1 MNTDWFAGLTGR
13 GRPLN
18 LLIGLARRA
27 AGAPVLLAVTALF
40 AMMVMTFFDVVLR
53 SAFDT
58 PIEAATELTRILMAV
73 VVFSALPVISGRA
86 GHIIVDVLDWAFS
99 RPAARGRDAVVHLL
113 SGAMLWWP
121 AERVTVLAERA
132 RSYGDVTEYLGIPQ
146 FHIAWFIAVFTF
158 VTALVLIVRGLL
170 LALTP
175 DLLRPAD
182 D

>member
-1 MNTDWFAGLTGR
+1 MS
-13 GRPLN
+13 
-18 LLIGLARRA
+18 LLVGFARRA

-40 AMMVMTFFDVVLR
+40 VMMIMTFFDVVLR

-86 GHIIVDVLDWAFS
+86 GHITVDVLDWAFS
-99 RPAARGRDAVVHLL
+99 RAAARWRDVVVHLL

-146 FHIAWFIAVFTF
+146 HYIAWFIAVSAF
-158 VTALVLIVRGLL
+158 VTALVLILRGLL
-170 LALTP
+170 LAVSP
-175 DLLRPAD
+175 ELLRPPD

>member
-1 MNTDWFAGLTGR
+1 MSL
-13 GRPLN
+13 
-18 LLIGLARRA
+18 LLIRA
-27 AGAPVLLAVTALF
+27 ARWAGAAPVLLAVTALF
-40 AMMVMTFFDVVLR
+40 TMMVMTFFDVVLR
-53 SAFDT
+53 SALNT

-86 GHIIVDVLDWAFS
+86 GHITVDVLDWAFS
-99 RPAARGRDAVVHLL
+99 RAAARWRDAVVHLL

-146 FHIAWFIAVFTF
+146 FLIAWFIAVFTF
-158 VTALVLIVRGLL
+158 LTALVLILRGSL
-170 LALTP
+170 LAFSP
-175 DLLRPAD
+175 DLVRPAD